1 MRLAPIPITFCDDPV
16 KAAKAAQDQSL
27 TTHNGLEAKE
37 CSRLMTEIIISL
49 IHRKEG
55 QEPKDVLIQTCDKF

>member
-55 QEPKDVLIQTCDKF
+55 